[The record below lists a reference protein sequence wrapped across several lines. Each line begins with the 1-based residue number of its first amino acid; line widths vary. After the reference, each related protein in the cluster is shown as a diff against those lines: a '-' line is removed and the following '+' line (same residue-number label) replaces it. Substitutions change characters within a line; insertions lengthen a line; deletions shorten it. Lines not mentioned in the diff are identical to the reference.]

1 MQEKYIL
8 MKLDFLCIS
17 ANNIYGEFIMKKILF
32 LICIIYGVSANY
44 ITSLFYIE
52 PLAHIRPSAE
62 RTDISH
68 LTEKAVSDY
77 TAEDYELIFQQTGLG
92 KAAVEGLASP
102 LLLTAYQES
111 YFAEIEYN
119 CTMNSPVSFE
129 ERIEDSP
136 VMLAPLED
144 GDVLITNS
152 SHVFSWRNG
161 HAAIVVDAENGIT
174 LEAVVIGK
182 NSKLQD
188 TDKWRHYPNFVVLR
202 LKDAEKEER
211 AAIAR
216 SAYNYLTDIPYVAT
230 IGIIPAKYSEPEI
243 ASGTQCAHLVWLA
256 YAAHGYDIDSDRG
269 LIVTPNDIL
278 ESDLFEVV
286 QVYGTG
292 QMISP
297 PFIRR

>member
-1 MQEKYIL
+1 MQEKYIYL
-8 MKLDFLCIS
+8 KLDFLCII
-17 ANNIYGEFIMKKILF
+17 ADNIYGEFIMKKILL
-32 LICIIYGVSANY
+32 LICIIYGVISSFVA
-44 ITSLFYIE
+44 SLFYIE
-52 PLAHIRPSAE
+52 PLAHIKPSAE
-62 RTDISH
+62 MTDISH

-77 TAEDYELIFQQTGLG
+77 TNEDYELIFQQTGLG
-92 KAAVEGLASP
+92 KSAVKRLASP

-111 YFAEIEYN
+111 YFAEVEYT
-119 CTMNSPVSFE
+119 CTMNSPISFE
-129 ERIEDSP
+129 ERIENSP

-161 HAAIVVDAENGIT
+161 HAAIVVDAENKIT

-188 TDKWRHYPNFVVLR
+188 ADKWRHYPNFAVLR
-202 LKDAEKEER
+202 LKNAEKKER

-216 SAYNYLTDIPYVAT
+216 SAYNYLRDVPYWVT
-230 IGIIPAKYSEPEI
+230 IGIYPAKYSELEI

-256 YAAHGYDIDSDRG
+256 YAAHGYDIDSNRG

-278 ESDLFEVV
+278 ESELFEVV
-286 QVYGTG
+286 QVYGMG
-292 QMISP
+292 
-297 PFIRR
+297 

>member
-1 MQEKYIL
+1 
-8 MKLDFLCIS
+8 
-17 ANNIYGEFIMKKILF
+17 MKKIVLM
-32 LICIIYGVSANY
+32 ICIIYGAISNY
-44 ITSLFYIE
+44 IASLFYIE
-52 PLAHIRPSAE
+52 PMAHIYPAVKRI
-62 RTDISH
+62 DITY
-68 LTEKAVSDY
+68 LTEKDIDEYTSADY
-77 TAEDYELIFQQTGLG
+77 DIIFQQTGLG
-92 KAAVEGLASP
+92 RLAVENLSSAD
-102 LLLTAYQES
+102 LLIDYQES
-111 YFAEIEYN
+111 YFAEIEYE

-129 ERIEDSP
+129 ERIDESS

-182 NSKLQD
+182 NSKVQD
-188 TDKWRHYPNFVVLR
+188 TDKWRHYPNFAVLR
-202 LKDAEKEER
+202 LKGTKKAER

-216 SAYNYLTDIPYVAT
+216 SAYDYLNDIPYVAT
-230 IGIIPAKYSEPEI
+230 IGVIPAKYSELEI

-269 LIVTPNDIL
+269 LIVTPKDIL

-286 QVYGTG
+286 QVYGMG
-292 QMISP
+292 
-297 PFIRR
+297 

>member
-1 MQEKYIL
+1 
-8 MKLDFLCIS
+8 
-17 ANNIYGEFIMKKILF
+17 MKKNVF
-32 LICIIYGVSANY
+32 LICIIYGILSGY
-44 ITSLFYIE
+44 IASLIYIE
-52 PLAHIRPSAE
+52 PMAHISPSAK
-62 RTDISH
+62 RIDISY
-68 LTEKAVSDY
+68 LTEKSVDEF
-77 TAEDYELIFQQTGLG
+77 TTEDYAVIFQQTGLG
-92 KAAVEGLASP
+92 KSAVDSLSSP
-102 LLLTAYQES
+102 LLLTEYQES
-111 YFAEIEYN
+111 YFAEIEYE
-119 CTMNSPVSFE
+119 CIMNSPVSFE

-182 NSKLQD
+182 NSKTQD
-188 TDKWRHYPNFVVLR
+188 TDKWRHYPNFVILR
-202 LKDAEKEER
+202 LKDAKKTER

-216 SAYNYLTDIPYVAT
+216 SAYDYLCNIPYMVT
-230 IGIIPAKYSEPEI
+230 IGIFPAKYSELEI

-256 YAAHGYDIDSDRG
+256 YAAHGYDIDSDKG
-269 LIVTPNDIL
+269 FIVTPNDIL
-278 ESDLFEVV
+278 SSDLFEVV
-286 QVYGTG
+286 QVYGKG

>member
-1 MQEKYIL
+1 
-8 MKLDFLCIS
+8 
-17 ANNIYGEFIMKKILF
+17 MKKIVL
-32 LICIIYGVSANY
+32 LTCIIYGVISAY
-44 ITSLFYIE
+44 IASLIYIE
-52 PLAHIRPSAE
+52 PMAHSYPAVE
-62 RTDISH
+62 RIDISY
-68 LTEKAVSDY
+68 LIEKNFADY
-77 TAEDYELIFQQTGLG
+77 TDEDYAVVFQQTGLG
-92 KAAVEGLASP
+92 KAAVKSLSSPFLLAD
-102 LLLTAYQES
+102 YQES
-111 YFAEIEYN
+111 YFAEVEYI

-161 HAAIVVDAENGIT
+161 HAAIVVDAESGMT

-182 NSKLQD
+182 NSKFQD

-202 LKDAEKEER
+202 LKDTKKEER

-216 SAYNYLTDIPYVAT
+216 SAYDYLRDIPYWVT
-230 IGIIPAKYSEPEI
+230 VGFFPAKYSELEI
-243 ASGTQCAHLVWLA
+243 ARGTQCAHLVWLA

-286 QVYGTG
+286 QVYGRG
-292 QMISP
+292 
-297 PFIRR
+297 